1 MLFRSDFACWCTYKY
16 GSSGPGGIAGLF
28 VHEKWHNA
36 NLTRQAGWWGHEKET
51 RFSMPDK
58 FVPTRGAE
66 GWQTS
71 NPSMLDMASLKGSLE
86 TLLKAA
92 DYGTSNA
99 RDQGLT
105 GEGKHGKGSIM
116 PILRSKSLRLTA
128 YLEALLL
135 SPGFFPDGF
144 DIRVVTPRDP
154 LQRGSQLCIQIPDP
168 PSAEQP
174 KMEKEQPKTNG
185 KDVPPPIDGKRLIA
199 RAHRRAEKQRGL
211 VADIRSPDM
220 LRLAP
225 LAQFSTFSDVWR
237 TADALRLSLMEEVE
251 ANKSA

>member
-1 MLFRSDFACWCTYKY
+1 
-16 GSSGPGGIAGLF
+16 
-28 VHEKWHNA
+28 
-36 NLTRQAGWWGHEKET
+36 
-51 RFSMPDK
+51 MPDK

-71 NPSMLDMASLKGSLE
+71 NPSMLDMAALKGSLE
-86 TLLKAA
+86 TLHKAVEF
-92 DYGTSNA
+92 GHRNA
-99 RDQGLT
+99 RDEGVEAQ
-105 GEGKHGKGSIM
+105 GKHGKGTVM

-144 DIRVVTPRDP
+144 DIRLVTPTDP
-154 LQRGSQLCIQIPDP
+154 MQRGSQLCVQIPDP
-168 PSAEQP
+168 TAAEAP
-174 KMEKEQPKTNG
+174 KVQVEQPKTNG

-211 VADIRSPDM
+211 VADIRNPDM

-225 LAQFSTFSDVWR
+225 LAQFSTFTDVWR
-237 TADALRLSLMEEVE
+237 TADALRQSLLEEVQ
-251 ANKSA
+251 ADMV